1 MAFLVVLIGIGYYL
15 AKKAIVPDHTERIL
29 SKLENAVFIPALVL
43 GTFMDNFTTE
53 KLSTAWQYL
62 AGGCGVL
69 LLSLPAAI
77 FISRKLSKD
86 EYIQKIYTY
95 GLGFSNFGFM
105 GNAVVMALFPD
116 FFMDYLVL
124 TLPFWIMIYLWA
136 VPSLLIPSDGPQKTL
151 KDRLRSFLNP
161 MIIATFIGM
170 IIGLIDPPLP
180 AFISSS
186 ISSLGNCMSP
196 IAMLLTGMTVARI
209 DLKKILKNV
218 SIYQITAVR
227 LLVFP
232 LILLAVFL
240 ILPLPYGVAACM
252 LCAVSMPLGLNTI
265 VVPSAYGKDT
275 SVAAGMAL
283 ISHGLSCLSIPLVF
297 TLFEWIVG
305 R

>member
-15 AKKAIVPDHTERIL
+15 SKKVIVPDHTERIL

-43 GTFMDNFTTE
+43 GTFMDNFTVE
-53 KLSTAWQYL
+53 KLSTTWQYL
-62 AGGCGVL
+62 LGGVFVVVI
-69 LLSLPAAI
+69 SIPAAI
-77 FISRKLSKD
+77 FISRKLVKD

-95 GLGFSNFGFM
+95 GLAFSNFGFM

-136 VPSLLIPSDGPQKTL
+136 VPSLLIPSDGPKKTL
-151 KDRLRSFLNP
+151 KDRLRSFVNP

-170 IIGLIDPPLP
+170 IIGLIAPPLP
-180 AFISSS
+180 TFISSS

-196 IAMLLTGMTVARI
+196 IAMLLTGMTVAKI
-209 DLKKILKNV
+209 DLKTILKNT

-227 LLVFP
+227 LLAFP
-232 LILLAVFL
+232 AVLLLIFL
-240 ILPLPYGVAACM
+240 VLPLPYGVAACM

-265 VVPSAYGKDT
+265 VVPSAYGQDT

-283 ISHGLSCLSIPLVF
+283 ISHLLSCLSIPLVF